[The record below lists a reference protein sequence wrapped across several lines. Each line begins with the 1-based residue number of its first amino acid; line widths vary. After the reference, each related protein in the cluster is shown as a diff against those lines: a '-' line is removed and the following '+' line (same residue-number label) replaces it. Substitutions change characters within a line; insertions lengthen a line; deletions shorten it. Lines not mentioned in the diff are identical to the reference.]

1 MLIYRIIICKLPK
14 EKRIYKYL
22 YSLGALI
29 GSSYSIL
36 GEKIINHNREKV
48 IEREKEPYYREEI
61 AKKSRNYFLFGMI
74 LLPIVT
80 AFSLILFF

>member
-36 GEKIINHNREKV
+36 GEKIIDHN
-48 IEREKEPYYREEI
+48 REKEPYYREEI
-61 AKKSRNYFLFGMI
+61 AKRSRNYFLFGMI